1 MPGTD
6 PAIIV
11 LTLRQL
17 TTNNGSFALT
27 HNPPPFQVV

>member
-17 TTNNGSFALT
+17 TTSNGPYALT
-27 HNPPPFQVV
+27 HNPTPFQVV